1 VTRPLPDVTELV
13 PHQPPVLALE
23 RLTSWQKEHAVGE
36 LTIRADN
43 PLLLDGKVET
53 VMALEYMAQCVAA
66 CLGMEAYV
74 GGGDVRVG
82 MVIACRQMRITAP
95 HLLLGQTYR
104 VTADQVRGTDAISHY
119 DGAIT
124 DADGAPVATCT
135 MTLVHGEKPPE

>member
-1 VTRPLPDVTELV
+1 MRALPDVTELV

-23 RLTSWQKEHAVGE
+23 RLTSWEQEHAVGE

-43 PLLLDGKVET
+43 PLLRDGKVET

-74 GGGDVRVG
+74 GGGGVRVG
-82 MVIACRQMRITAP
+82 MVIACRQMKITAP
-95 HLLLGQTYR
+95 HLLLGRTYE

-124 DADGAPVATCT
+124 TAAGEPVATCT